1 MGEVKIFSDPVQLA
15 RGAAGEIK
23 RIAEAALLENRK
35 FTIVLSGGST
45 PKILYSQLAEEPW
58 RSQIPFSQ
66 THFFWGDE
74 RHVPP
79 SHADSNFRMANDALL
94 SKISLPKENIHRIKA
109 ELGDPAAAAHEYE
122 HELKNFFNL
131 SANQMPRFDLVLL
144 GIGSDGHTASLF
156 PGTSGLRDREHLC
169 VANWIENLSTWRIT
183 LTLPVLNS
191 AANVMFLVSGPDK
204 AAIVHSILNGNERE
218 LYPAQLLQPPNG
230 NLLWLLDSAAA
241 GETQSK

>member
-1 MGEVKIFSDPVQLA
+1 MPEAKIFSDSVQLA
-15 RGAAGEIK
+15 RGAASEIK
-23 RIAEAALLENRK
+23 QIAQAALLENQK
-35 FTIVLSGGST
+35 LTIVLSGGST
-45 PKILYSQLAEEPW
+45 PKMLYALLAEEPW
-58 RSQIPFSQ
+58 RSQIPLSQ

-79 SHADSNFRMANDALL
+79 SHSDSNFRMANDTLL
-94 SKISLPKENIHRIKA
+94 SKISLPKENIHRIKG

-122 HELKNFFNL
+122 YELRNFFNL

-183 LTLPVLNS
+183 LTLPVLNN
-191 AANVMFLVSGPDK
+191 AANVIFLVSGADK
-204 AAIVHSILNGNERE
+204 APIVHSILKGNERE
-218 LYPAQLLQPPNG
+218 LYPAQLIQPVNG

-241 GETQSK
+241 GGETR